1 MVLCFSSSGKCSRD
15 GFRDD
20 CSLPALLQFLFFPF
34 PLPGPAWTLRDAK
47 AELWGCVENSQA
59 QVLFC
64 FQLWG
69 AVGIQLWAVPFGT
82 GRAQYHK
89 FLNWTWKVKTLS
101 LCERLAKKHCSHFS
115 HFLPNPSSWGLPEPF
130 PSCQGH
136 KLKRPTG
143 LFFFSSRFLG
153 GSWMVLWLL
162 QVNAPSCALRDVGA
176 PCGGH
181 YLWHSLVRA
190 LISQVLSPASAADCL
205 PRGLKTS
212 PP

>member
-101 LCERLAKKHCSHFS
+101 PCERLAKKHCSHFS

-136 KLKRPTG
+136 KLKRHTG
-143 LFFFSSRFLG
+143 FFFFPADFWVAPGWFCGSCRWMLPAVPWGMWGLRVGDITCDTASLG
-153 GSWMVLWLL
+153 
-162 QVNAPSCALRDVGA
+162 
-176 PCGGH
+176 H
-181 YLWHSLVRA
+181 
-190 LISQVLSPASAADCL
+190 
-205 PRGLKTS
+205 
-212 PP
+212 